1 MNERY
6 TFTPASMRDLLDIES
21 ARQIVN
27 LTVLPPQVA
36 SMRTA

>member
-6 TFTPASMRDLLDIES
+6 TFIPTLMRDLLDIES

-27 LTVLPPQVA
+27 LTMPPQVA
-36 SMRTA
+36 SMRTS